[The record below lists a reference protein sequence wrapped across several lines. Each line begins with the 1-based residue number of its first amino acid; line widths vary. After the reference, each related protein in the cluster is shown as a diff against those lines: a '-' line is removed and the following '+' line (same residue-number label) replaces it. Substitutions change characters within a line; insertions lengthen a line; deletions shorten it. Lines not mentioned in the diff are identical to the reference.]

1 MTEQANLQGW
11 VMKNALTID
20 VEDYFHVSAFE
31 GVISRRDWE
40 SYPPRVA
47 ENTRRVLD
55 LLDELSLKATFFV
68 LGWVAERSPD
78 LVRSIAARGHEVAC
92 HGYGHERIYTMTPE
106 NFRRDVIQ
114 AKKILE
120 DITGSPVNGYRAPS
134 YSITKRSVWALDV
147 LIEEGFSYD
156 SSIFPI
162 IHDTYGIPGAERF
175 PHLIERPSGTILE
188 FPLTTLKMNI
198 LGKDM
203 VIPIAG
209 GGYLRLLP
217 VSIIRN
223 GLRRINGRDKQPAVL
238 YFHPWEIDPDQPR
251 IKASFKST
259 FRHYLNL
266 DTTEDKLRHLLPRL
280 PFGTMREALGEW
292 DAAEA
297 SKAAVVQTVGVA

>member
-1 MTEQANLQGW
+1 
-11 VMKNALTID
+11 MKNALTID
-20 VEDYFHVSAFE
+20 VEDYFHVTAFE
-31 GVISRRDWE
+31 GVISRKDWE

-68 LGWVAERSPD
+68 LGWVAERSPE
-78 LVRSIAARGHEVAC
+78 LIRSIAARGHEVAC

-106 NFRRDVIQ
+106 AFRQDVAH
-114 AKKILE
+114 AKKLLE
-120 DITGSPVNGYRAPS
+120 DIAGCPVNGYRAPS
-134 YSITKRSVWALDV
+134 YSITQDSMWALDV
-147 LIEEGFSYD
+147 LVEEGFSYD

-162 IHDTYGIPGAERF
+162 HHDNYGIPGAERF
-175 PHLIERPSGTILE
+175 PHLIERQSGSILE

-251 IKASFKST
+251 IKASFRST

-266 DTTEDKLRHLLPRL
+266 DTTEDKLRYLLPSL
-280 PFGTMREALGEW
+280 DFGTMREALVEW

-297 SKAAVVQTVGVA
+297 SKPTVVQTVGAA